1 MKFQMKWATEMQSTV
16 FKIIA
21 NWNYFPLVYVRNI
34 VNEICYQKKKKK
46 YWEII
51 QTIPNIS

>member
-1 MKFQMKWATEMQSTV
+1 MQSTV

-34 VNEICYQKKKKK
+34 VNEICYQKKKKSTEK
-46 YWEII
+46 SFKQSLTFLNVYFKSVEC
-51 QTIPNIS
+51 